1 MFRYSRNAI
10 KLANNS
16 KKFNG
21 SLSLSSTR
29 ALSISLVNSSN
40 SNNSNNSNS
49 SYGSISLLASVFIG
63 AVVAVTT
70 HKVILINTNANTSLF
85 LHYYIQ

>member
-21 SLSLSSTR
+21 SISLSSTR

-40 SNNSNNSNS
+40 SNNSNSNN
-49 SYGSISLLASVFIG
+49 SYGSISLLASALIG

-70 HKVILINTNANTSLF
+70 HKVILILI
-85 LHYYIQ
+85 LIHYAYTIT